1 MQEYY
6 LNSEKKICLMEL
18 SEFKELEAQ
27 LMTVYGLA
35 LLNLPVIQL
44 LKWIRTRKK

>member
-18 SEFKELEAQ
+18 SEFKELEVHIHINGICSA
-27 LMTVYGLA
+27 A
-35 LLNLPVIQL
+35 
-44 LKWIRTRKK
+44 